1 MDTPVSAQSDGR
13 ETIDSVVI
21 RFAGDSGDGMQ
32 LAGTQFTQTTA
43 IAGNDLATFPDFPA
57 EIRAPAGT
65 TFGVSGF
72 QIHFASHDVLTPGDE
87 PDVLV
92 AMNPAALKVN
102 LGDVPTGGLVIVNEG
117 AFTKGNLK
125 KAGYAVN
132 PLDDDTL
139 AAYRSLKLDISKMT
153 LAAVE
158 AHDLTNKEALRSK
171 NLWTLGLLYW
181 MFGRDRQTTVDWLN
195 TKFAKKPEIAAAN
208 IAALN
213 AGHAYGETAEL
224 PSGIGCYKVPPSELD
239 PGTYRNITGNEALAW
254 GMAAGGQL
262 AGLGVMFGSYPITP
276 ASSVLHNLAKL
287 KHLGVTTFQAEDE
300 IAAVCSAVGA
310 SFGGALGATATSGPG
325 MALKGEALGLA
336 IMIEL
341 PLVVLNIQ
349 RAGPSTGMPTKTE
362 QSDLMQALYGRNGD
376 APLCVLAP
384 QSAGDCFEVALQA
397 CRIATKYMT
406 PVVVLS
412 DGYIANGAEPWKIP
426 DMADIAPFPVKFR
439 SETETEGFHPFV
451 REDDTLARTWA
462 KPGTPG
468 LEHRIG
474 GLEKNFESGH
484 ISYDPANHQKMTE
497 VRAQKILNI
506 ADDLPEQAV
515 EVGEDSGDI
524 AVVGWGSTY
533 GSIRKAVERLR
544 VDGVKASHIHV
555 RQMWPLPRN
564 LKSLLSNF
572 KQIIVPELNNGQLV
586 RVLRAEYLL
595 DAQPLGKIEGQPFKV
610 SEVMNGVRELLAKA

>member
-1 MDTPVSAQSDGR
+1 MDTPASAQSQAR

-57 EIRAPAGT
+57 EIRAPTGT

-72 QIHFASHDVLTPGDE
+72 QIHFASHNVLTPGDE

-92 AMNPAALKVN
+92 AMNPAALIVN
-102 LGDVPTGGLVIVNEG
+102 LKDLPKGGLLILNTG
-117 AFTKGNLK
+117 AFTKSNLK
-125 KAGYAVN
+125 KAGYTAN
-132 PLDDDTL
+132 PLEDGTL
-139 AAYRSLKLDISKMT
+139 SGYRTLKLDISKMT
-153 LAAVE
+153 VAAV
-158 AHDLTNKEALRSK
+158 ADCDLSNKEALRSK

-181 MFGRDRQTTVDWLN
+181 MFDRDRQTTVDWLN

-213 AGHAYGETAEL
+213 AGHVYGETAEL
-224 PSGIGCYKVPPSELD
+224 PSGIHSFRIPPSKLS

-262 AGLGVMFGSYPITP
+262 AGTGIMFGSYPITP
-276 ASSVLHNLAKL
+276 ASAVLHNLAKL

-300 IAAVCSAVGA
+300 IAAVCSAIGA
-310 SFGGALGATATSGPG
+310 SFGGVLGATATSGPG
-325 MALKGEALGLA
+325 MALKGEAIGLA

-341 PLVVLNIQ
+341 PLVILNVQ

-384 QSAGDCFEVALQA
+384 QSAGDCFTVAVEA
-397 CRIATKYMT
+397 CRIATKHMT

-426 DMADIAPFPVKFR
+426 DMADIEPFPAKFR
-439 SETETEGFHPFV
+439 TDPEGFHPFV
-451 REDDTLARTWA
+451 RSEEGSLARAWA

-474 GLEKNFESGH
+474 GLEKDFDSGH
-484 ISYDPANHQKMTE
+484 ISYDAANHAKMTH
-497 VRAQKILNI
+497 VRHQKILDI

-533 GSIRKAVERLR
+533 GAIRKAVERLR
-544 VDGVKASHIHV
+544 DEGVSASHIHV

-564 LKSLLSNF
+564 LKSLLGNF
-572 KQIIVPELNNGQLV
+572 KHILVPELNTGQFV

-595 DAQPLGKIEGQPFKV
+595 DAQPLSKVEGHPFKV
-610 SEVMNGVRELLAKA
+610 TEVMKGVREFLARA